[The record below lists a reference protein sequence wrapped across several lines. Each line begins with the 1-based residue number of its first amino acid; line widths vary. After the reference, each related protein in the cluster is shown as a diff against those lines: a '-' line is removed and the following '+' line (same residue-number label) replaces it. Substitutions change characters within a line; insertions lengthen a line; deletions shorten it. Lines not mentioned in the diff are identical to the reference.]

1 MQLDFFP
8 SRTLT
13 LYLAKLFVVRIL
25 AVLVMLVLVLLA
37 LDLLSATGKILAA
50 PGNGQAEILQYAS
63 LRLPQLVSRFL
74 PYSVLL
80 ATLITLVTLNQN
92 SEVVAMKAAGL
103 SAHQV
108 LAPLLL
114 TAAVVSVVSFGFNER
129 IVTRANATLKA
140 WEAAEYGPIPEA
152 TGGGGVRA
160 NVYFTDGENILT
172 AATLSGGGENIVLTG
187 VTWYARAPGG
197 IIRQQVR
204 APRATYASPGWRL
217 EQPVRFDV
225 AGALTEPLPELVVG
239 EYLTP
244 ARIMLQSIDPDAQSF
259 WELSDSIDAYEAAG
273 RNTDEM
279 RAKWWHRLS
288 GPLSALL
295 MPLLGSIAAFG
306 LARSG
311 QLFVRAIIGMALGF
325 AYFVVD
331 NAALA
336 MGSFGGYPPL
346 LAAWAPFFLFL
357 LLGETVLVRTEE

>member
-13 LYLAKLFVVRIL
+13 IYLAKMFVVRIL

-50 PGNGQAEILQYAS
+50 PGNGQAEILQYAG

-108 LAPLLL
+108 LSPLLL
-114 TAAVVSVVSFGFNER
+114 TAALVSLGSFAFNER
-129 IVTRANATLKA
+129 VVTRANATLKA
-140 WEAAEYGPIPEA
+140 WESAEYGPIPPA
-152 TGGGGVRA
+152 QTGGVRSS
-160 NVYFTDGENILT
+160 VYLIDGDNILT
-172 AATLSGGGENIVLTG
+172 AATLTGTGENIVLTG

-197 IIRQQVR
+197 IIREQIR
-204 APRATYASPGWRL
+204 SARATYASPGWRL
-217 EQPVRFDV
+217 ENPVKFDV
-225 AGALTEPLPELVVG
+225 AGAITERPAAVVVG
-239 EYLTP
+239 QTLTP
-244 ARIMLQSIDPDAQSF
+244 DRIMLQSIDPDAQSF
-259 WELSDSIDAYEAAG
+259 WELSHSIDTYAAAG

-346 LAAWAPFFLFL
+346 LAAWAPFVLFL
-357 LLGETVLVRTEE
+357 LLGETVLIRTEE

>member
-1 MQLDFFP
+1 MLDFFP

-13 LYLAKLFVVRIL
+13 FYLAKLFIVRIL

-37 LDLLSATGKILAA
+37 LDLLSESGDILAA
-50 PGNGQAEILQYAS
+50 PGNGQAEIFQYAS
-63 LRLPQLVSRFL
+63 LRAPQLISRFL

-114 TAAVVSVVSFGFNER
+114 TAALVSAVSFGFNER
-129 IVTRANATLKA
+129 IVTRANATLDA
-140 WEAAEYGPIPEA
+140 WEAVNYGPIP
-152 TGGGGVRA
+152 RA
-160 NVYFTDGENILT
+160 DGAHGPRSNLYLVDGDNILA
-172 AATLSGGGENIVLTG
+172 AATMTGSGTRIVLSG

-197 IIRQQVR
+197 ILREQIRS
-204 APRATYASPGWRL
+204 PRATFAAPGWQL
-217 EQPVRFDV
+217 ENAVRFDV
-225 AGALTEPLPELVVG
+225 GGAVTERLPALVVG
-239 EYLTP
+239 KGLTP
-244 ARIMLQSIDPDAQSF
+244 ERIALQSVDADAQSF
-259 WELSDSIDAYEAAG
+259 WELKHSIDAYEAAG

-279 RAKWWHRLS
+279 RAKWWHRLA

-295 MPLLGSIAAFG
+295 MPLLGSVAAFG

-346 LAAWAPFFLFL
+346 LAAWAPFLLFL
-357 LLGETVLVRTEE
+357 LVGETVLIRTEE